1 MAKELT
7 HRADELQALGWSAED
22 VARYAELWDYRQRW
36 GAMNLE
42 REDRLF
48 LRKAEAALPAI
59 VTGKAAA
66 KKGIREKS
74 YYRWLQ
80 FHLDAMTEAE
90 QHFALQDGSRGAW
103 AILLDEELR
112 LLDYYQP
119 VLGLPDTLKAKALDA
134 VRSEMAADAV
144 SLASD
149 GGSLQQYDF
158 KAALDA
164 LKAQENNRWRH
175 LLDQD
180 GSQPYPVLSEATATS
195 FRQQVRTRLGA
206 LVRET
211 LPSLADTEKPVPAD
225 DWARPV
231 EADS

>member
-7 HRADELQALGWSAED
+7 HRADELQALGWSADE

-66 KKGIREKS
+66 KKNIREKS
-74 YYRWLQ
+74 YYLWLQ
-80 FHLDAMTEAE
+80 FHLDAMTAAE
-90 QHFALQDGSRGAW
+90 QGFGLSEGARGAW
-103 AILLDEELR
+103 AMLLEEELR

-119 VLGLPDTLKAKALDA
+119 VLGLPDTLKAKGFDA
-134 VRSEMAADAV
+134 VRAEMAADAV
-144 SLASD
+144 SLAAD
-149 GGSLQQYDF
+149 GGSMQQYDF
-158 KAALDA
+158 KAALDT
-164 LKAQENNRWRH
+164 LKATETSRWRH

-180 GSQPYPVLSEATATS
+180 GAQPYPVLDGPTAAS
-195 FRQQVRTRLGA
+195 FRQQVRSRFVP
-206 LVRET
+206 LVRQT
-211 LPSLADTEKPVPAD
+211 LPSLAETDKPEPAD
-225 DWARPV
+225 EWSCAVD
-231 EADS
+231 ADS

>member
-1 MAKELT
+1 
-7 HRADELQALGWSAED
+7 
-22 VARYAELWDYRQRW
+22 
-36 GAMNLE
+36 
-42 REDRLF
+42 
-48 LRKAEAALPAI
+48 
-59 VTGKAAA
+59 
-66 KKGIREKS
+66 
-74 YYRWLQ
+74 
-80 FHLDAMTEAE
+80 MTVENN
-90 QHFALQDGSRGAW
+90 
-103 AILLDEELR
+103 
-112 LLDYYQP
+112 
-119 VLGLPDTLKAKALDA
+119 TLKAKALDA

-158 KAALDA
+158 KAPLDA

-180 GSQPYPVLSEATATS
+180 GSQPYPVLSGATATS

>member
-66 KKGIREKS
+66 KKSIHEKS
-74 YYRWLQ
+74 YYLWLQ
-80 FHLDAMTEAE
+80 FHLDAMTAAE
-90 QHFALQDGSRGAW
+90 QGFAQTDGARGAW
-103 AILLDEELR
+103 PILLEEELR

-119 VLGLPDTLKAKALDA
+119 CWGFPTPSKPRGLMPFVQSLRLMPCHWLP
-134 VRSEMAADAV
+134 MAA
-144 SLASD
+144 
-149 GGSLQQYDF
+149 
-158 KAALDA
+158 
-164 LKAQENNRWRH
+164 RC
-175 LLDQD
+175 
-180 GSQPYPVLSEATATS
+180 TTTTS
-195 FRQQVRTRLGA
+195 KQR
-206 LVRET
+206 
-211 LPSLADTEKPVPAD
+211 
-225 DWARPV
+225 
-231 EADS
+231 